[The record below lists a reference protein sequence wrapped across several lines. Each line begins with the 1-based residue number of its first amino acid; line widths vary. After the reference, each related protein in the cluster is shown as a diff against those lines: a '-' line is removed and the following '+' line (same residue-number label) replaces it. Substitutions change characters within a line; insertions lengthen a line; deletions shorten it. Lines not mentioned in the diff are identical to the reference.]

1 MHGSI
6 REFTTLEKKMAQ
18 EVAVPFPAEKE
29 ERRAPVRRL
38 RKLLQVARHHPLGVL
53 GLLFVALL
61 LVCGVFANVVSPY
74 DPLSSNRHREVGGSL
89 VNAITADAGDPAAER
104 ACAQAVNQR
113 NTASSSR
120 PNCLTVNNLDAGL
133 GSTVTLGDE

>member
-1 MHGSI
+1 MHGWI

-38 RKLLQVARHHPLGVL
+38 RKLFHVARQHPLGVL

-89 VNAITADAGDPAAER
+89 VNAISAND
-104 ACAQAVNQR
+104 
-113 NTASSSR
+113 SR
-120 PNCLTVNNLDAGL
+120 ISISKPDVGL
-133 GSTVTLGDE
+133 GSSVTIGDEKIIILAVLSETGKEEALVQVT